1 MKKNLTHILSI
12 AFFPMVLCYYEILF
26 RLATGGELLQS
37 GTWITLAACLALGLV
52 CYLPVS
58 ISASRK
64 RNGII
69 AAVISFVLAVPYL
82 VEYFI
87 SRQFKLFY
95 DLNTTFGGASDAV
108 GGFSAE
114 IYRLIFCWDGFIK
127 ITLYLIPTVIALVLA
142 FKKKLPAKSDWQK
155 RVLAAEVAVLSLLV
169 IIFGLNASPEFSLLA
184 KDHYSFQNSVDT
196 FGLIPGVSLDLK
208 HIIMPNDDGFE
219 QVQVP
224 VIPNMPTTPPA
235 TTPEP
240 TTPAITTP
248 GDTTPAPTTPV
259 PTTPPFVPE
268 PNQLD
273 IDFSSLTTK
282 GTVGSLNTYV
292 ASLTPSMTNEYT
304 GLFEGKNLI
313 FITAE
318 AFGLGVIDP
327 VRTPTL
333 YRMATKGMQF
343 TDYYQA
349 DIAGTTG
356 GEYQTLFGMPPTSG
370 GLSFKETVGNNNY
383 FTMGSQLDRLGYWG
397 KAYHNNDYTFY
408 SRHRTH
414 KNLGYSEGF
423 VGMGNGMEDYVVSQW
438 PASDLEMFVGSVGEY
453 IDKQPFNVYYMTVS
467 GHSNYT
473 RYGNCMV
480 KKHWDRVADLDYSD
494 PVKGYLACQMEL
506 EDSMTFL
513 LATLE
518 SAGIADDTVIV
529 ITGDHFPYGLD
540 DDNPGSRKYT
550 SELYGYPITNS
561 MVQDQNVLIIWSG
574 CLEKMDP
581 IVVDDPTC
589 SLDILPTLSN
599 LFGTAYDSRL
609 FVGRDVFSDTEPL
622 IFNNNYDWKTVYGT
636 YIRGEFTPASKDMEV
651 PEEYVEAI
659 SAIVRN
665 KIRYCRGVL
674 SEDYFGYLYKEG
686 QLD

>member
-95 DLNTTFGGASDAV
+95 DLNTTLGGASDAV

-142 FKKKLPAKSDWQK
+142 FKKTLPAKSDWQK
-155 RVLAAEVAVLSLLV
+155 RVLAAGVAVLSLLV

-240 TTPAITTP
+240 TTPGITTP

-259 PTTPPFVPE
+259 PTTPPVVPE

-343 TDYYQA
+343 TDY
-349 DIAGTTG
+349 
-356 GEYQTLFGMPPTSG
+356 
-370 GLSFKETVGNNNY
+370 
-383 FTMGSQLDRLGYWG
+383 
-397 KAYHNNDYTFY
+397 
-408 SRHRTH
+408 
-414 KNLGYSEGF
+414 
-423 VGMGNGMEDYVVSQW
+423 
-438 PASDLEMFVGSVGEY
+438 
-453 IDKQPFNVYYMTVS
+453 
-467 GHSNYT
+467 
-473 RYGNCMV
+473 
-480 KKHWDRVADLDYSD
+480 
-494 PVKGYLACQMEL
+494 
-506 EDSMTFL
+506 
-513 LATLE
+513 
-518 SAGIADDTVIV
+518 
-529 ITGDHFPYGLD
+529 
-540 DDNPGSRKYT
+540 
-550 SELYGYPITNS
+550 
-561 MVQDQNVLIIWSG
+561 
-574 CLEKMDP
+574 
-581 IVVDDPTC
+581 
-589 SLDILPTLSN
+589 
-599 LFGTAYDSRL
+599 
-609 FVGRDVFSDTEPL
+609 
-622 IFNNNYDWKTVYGT
+622 
-636 YIRGEFTPASKDMEV
+636 
-651 PEEYVEAI
+651 
-659 SAIVRN
+659 
-665 KIRYCRGVL
+665 
-674 SEDYFGYLYKEG
+674 
-686 QLD
+686 